1 MRFIPTYKIYK
12 NTKKS
17 LSNFPLRIL
26 KFKKSKWKKKI
37 VSFNLYSKNNKIKFV
52 NFLRTINS
60 FKKWNKISLAFKQGL
75 SIKTSICSL
84 FENSINLKFF
94 KRNLLLKDKLIF
106 KNVFVYNLVYPLYRV
121 DSFLS
126 KLKFFK
132 TTFQARQAINNSF
145 VLINNKSVSS
155 NYFLKKK
162 DIISFQ
168 PNTFFDFFFFRS
180 VLNSFSHSQQLFSFC
195 EFCSYTKTI
204 VIVKEIH
211 NFSEFDFLLLNLS
224 SFDYK
229 KFLTYISK

>member
-12 NTKKS
+12 NKKNT

-37 VSFNLYSKNNKIKFV
+37 LSFNLNSKNNKIKFV
-52 NFLRTINS
+52 NFLRIINS
-60 FKKWNKISLAFKQGL
+60 FKKWNKIRSVFKLGL

-84 FENSINLKFF
+84 FENSINIKFF
-94 KRNLLLKDKLIF
+94 KRNLLLKNKLFF
-106 KNVFVYNLVYPLYRV
+106 KNIFLYNLIYPIYRL

-126 KLKFFK
+126 KLKFF
-132 TTFQARQAINNSF
+132 TTSFQARQAINNSI

-162 DIISFQ
+162 DIISFKTD
-168 PNTFFDFFFFRS
+168 TFFDFFVFRS
-180 VLNSFSHSQQLFSFC
+180 IFKAFSHSQQFFSFC
-195 EFCSYTKTI
+195 EFCPYTKTI
-204 VIVKEIH
+204 VIIKSLD
-211 NFSEFDFLLLNLS
+211 NLSDFDFLLLNFN